1 MSAFPNLDKMGKKKM
16 HNKSVLIADDIE
28 MNRAILAMTFEEEYD
43 ILEAENGLQVLE
55 QLKQQNNQIQAILLD
70 LVMPKMDGFTVLKQ
84 LAEQDLLEKIP
95 VFLITAEN
103 EEKTLSKAY
112 ELGVVDVINKPFIPA
127 LIRKRIHNVL
137 ELFNAR
143 KQLSRVIQTQEEA
156 LKAQEQQLLTQ
167 AQKFQKL
174 NSSIIDTLST
184 VIEFRDCESGEH
196 VKRIRSLTMS
206 ILDKVRERY
215 PEYGILE
222 EEIPLIGEAAVMH
235 DVGKIA
241 IPDAILNK
249 PGKLTSEE
257 FEIMKLHTVRGC
269 EILRHVPQI
278 IESGLYQYCYD
289 ICRHHHERWDGKGYP
304 DKLKGDEIPIW
315 AQVVS
320 LADVY
325 DALISARVYKK
336 AFSREKSCSMI
347 CSGECGA
354 FNPKLID
361 CFLQAEEEIY
371 CQWYQNQTP
380 EQPLGFSMQWNQ
392 EESKETLLAI
402 QLDWE
407 KQCKQWMLKQNNDSL
422 LFFCN
427 IKQDYIE
434 YSPAYAELFG
444 ESLNKFHAR
453 DFINNDE
460 NIIKHKKD
468 IYELINKMSADS
480 PEHNYEITLKTK
492 NEGEKDFVVQICSIW
507 YENKNLIGY
516 IGKLNSK

>member
-1 MSAFPNLDKMGKKKM
+1 MY
-16 HNKSVLIADDIE
+16 NKSVLIADDIE

-55 QLKQQNNQIQAILLD
+55 QLEQQNNQVQAILLD
-70 LVMPKMDGFTVLKQ
+70 LIMPEMDGFTVLKQ
-84 LAEQDLLEKIP
+84 LAKQDLLEKIP

-143 KQLSRVIQTQEEA
+143 KQLSKVVQTQEEA
-156 LKAQEQQLLTQ
+156 LKAQEQQLLAQ
-167 AQKFQKL
+167 AQKFQEL
-174 NSSIIDTLST
+174 NSSIIDALST

-196 VKRIRSLTMS
+196 VKRIRSLAIS
-206 ILDKVRERY
+206 ILNKVKERY

-249 PGKLTSEE
+249 PGKLTSAE

-269 EILRHVPQI
+269 DILRHVPQI

-325 DALISARVYKK
+325 DALISDRIYKK
-336 AFSREKSCSMI
+336 AFSREKTCSMI
-347 CSGECGA
+347 CNGECGA

-371 CQWYQNQTP
+371 LQWYENQTP
-380 EQPLGFSMQWNQ
+380 EQPSMFLTKWKK
-392 EESKETLLAI
+392 EEQFEENLLAI

-407 KQCKQWMLKQNNDSL
+407 KQRNQWIIKQHPGSL
-422 LFFCN
+422 LFFYN
-427 IKQDYIE
+427 IHQDYIE

-444 ESLNKFHAR
+444 ESLNKFHAK
-453 DFINNDE
+453 DSINNDE
-460 NIIKHKKD
+460 NIAENKKD
-468 IYELINKMSADS
+468 LYALINKMSADS
-480 PEHNYEITLKTK
+480 PEYTYETSLKTQ
-492 NEGEKDFVVQICSIW
+492 NEGKKNFIVQIRSIW
-507 YENKNLIGY
+507 YENQMLIGY
-516 IGKLNSK
+516 IGKLNIK